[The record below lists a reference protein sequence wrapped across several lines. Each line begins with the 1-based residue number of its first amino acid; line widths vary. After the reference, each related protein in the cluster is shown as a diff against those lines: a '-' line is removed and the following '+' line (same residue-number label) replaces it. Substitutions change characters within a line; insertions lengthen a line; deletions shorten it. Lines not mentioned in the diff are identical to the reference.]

1 MKINCDYEKIIKELE
16 LIVLKQEEEIKRLNQ
31 RNSSYLKLIE
41 TLLSD
46 YRKEKEKNDNNV

>member
-1 MKINCDYEKIIKELE
+1 MKNNCDYEKVIKELE
-16 LIVLKQEEEIKRLNQ
+16 IIVLKQEEEIKRLHQ

-41 TLLSD
+41 TLLLD